1 MGKRQIRTQEKH
13 SEGRRSPYR
22 SELLEGQ
29 DESSGLFAWEKR
41 RLGDDSDCFVGI
53 LLQGFF
59 SAEEGIHEST
69 SSKGT
74 DPVSGLRDIVFHGVF
89 SLPLFGGLSYNA
101 IYDKNY
107 AK

>member
-1 MGKRQIRTQEKH
+1 MGKRQIRSQEKH
-13 SEGRRSPYR
+13 SEGRKIPYR
-22 SELLEGQ
+22 SEFLEGQ
-29 DESSGLFAWEKR
+29 DESSGLLAWEKR
-41 RLGDDSDCFVGI
+41 RLGDDSDCFVAI
-53 LLQGFF
+53 LLQGF
-59 SAEEGIHEST
+59 SLRKRGIHEST

>member
-1 MGKRQIRTQEKH
+1 MGKRQIRSQEKH
-13 SEGRRSPYR
+13 SEGRKIPYR
-22 SELLEGQ
+22 SEFLEGQ

-41 RLGDDSDCFVGI
+41 RLGDDSDCFVAI

-59 SAEEGIHEST
+59 SAEEGGSMRVPQAV
-69 SSKGT
+69 KC
-74 DPVSGLRDIVFHGVF
+74 GLRDTAFHGVF
-89 SLPLFGGLSYNA
+89 SLPLLGGLSYNA

>member
-1 MGKRQIRTQEKH
+1 MGKRQIRSQEKH

-22 SELLEGQ
+22 SEFLEGQ

-41 RLGDDSDCFVGI
+41 RLGDDSDCFVAI

-59 SAEEGIHEST
+59 SAEGGIHEST

-74 DPVSGLRDIVFHGVF
+74 DPVSGLRGYRV
-89 SLPLFGGLSYNA
+89 SLRILSSPFGRF
-101 IYDKNY
+101 II
-107 AK
+107 

>member
-1 MGKRQIRTQEKH
+1 MGKRQIRSQEKH
-13 SEGRRSPYR
+13 SEGRKIPYR

-41 RLGDDSDCFVGI
+41 GLGDDSDCF
-53 LLQGFF
+53 LPFFCKFF
-59 SAEEGIHEST
+59 SLRKRGIHEST
-69 SSKGT
+69 SSRGT
-74 DPVSGLRDIVFHGVF
+74 DPVSGLRDTAFHCVF
-89 SLPLFGGLSYNA
+89 SLPLFVCLSYNA